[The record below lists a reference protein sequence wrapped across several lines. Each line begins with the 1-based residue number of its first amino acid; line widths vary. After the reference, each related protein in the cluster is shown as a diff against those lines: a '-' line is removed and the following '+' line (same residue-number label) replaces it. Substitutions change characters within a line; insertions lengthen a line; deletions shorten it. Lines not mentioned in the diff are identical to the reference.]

1 MLNVLF
7 QHLLYT
13 SVISGN
19 HIWIL
24 HCYYSNQSYFKKKKI
39 INNSISLSNHSYVSS
54 MPLWCIFPQFFI
66 LGFCSYLFSKDLWL
80 QGHFLQLLLRPSLS
94 QCLFLVQSQVFL
106 LIKSH
111 LFIIFILSGIRLLS
125 SCYFFS
131 STLLLSPSAFIFN
144 LFVFLILKHCVF
156 LLRQSCPCTA
166 VSSDEAF

>member
-19 HIWIL
+19 HIWSL
-24 HCYYSNQSYFKKKKI
+24 HCYYSNQSYFFFF
-39 INNSISLSNHSYVSS
+39 NHNSISLSNHSYVSS
-54 MPLWCIFPQFFI
+54 TPLWCIFPQFFI

-94 QCLFLVQSQVFL
+94 QRLFLVQSQVFL